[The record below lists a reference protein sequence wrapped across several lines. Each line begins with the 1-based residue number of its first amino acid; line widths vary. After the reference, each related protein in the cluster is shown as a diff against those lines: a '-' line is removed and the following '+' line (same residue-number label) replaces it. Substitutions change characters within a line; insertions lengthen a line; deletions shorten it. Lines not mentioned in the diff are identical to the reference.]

1 MNDFPAWKRMIKELE
16 EWEKNLSPELR
27 ALRRDFSKLG
37 EEEERKK
44 KELLR
49 RLTSRQR
56 KLREKIMRVDTALAE
71 YWSAS
76 VFDSEEQLER
86 YIREGNEKLKPLMD
100 WLVKQSEQRIREV
113 LTESEWGFI
122 RSAYL
127 IYKEDRSVPLR
138 SVVVLNEK

>member
-71 YWSAS
+71 YWSVS
-76 VFDSEEQLER
+76 VFESEEQLER
-86 YIREGNEKLKPLMD
+86 YVKDGNKKLKPLMD
-100 WLVKQSEQRIREV
+100 W
-113 LTESEWGFI
+113 
-122 RSAYL
+122 
-127 IYKEDRSVPLR
+127 
-138 SVVVLNEK
+138 